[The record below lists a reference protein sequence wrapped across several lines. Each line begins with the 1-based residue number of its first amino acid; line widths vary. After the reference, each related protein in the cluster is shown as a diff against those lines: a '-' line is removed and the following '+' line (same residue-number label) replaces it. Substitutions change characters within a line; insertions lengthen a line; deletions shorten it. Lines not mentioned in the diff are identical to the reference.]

1 MQVFSKSAEYALR
14 ALARVAETGFEH
26 PFSAADL
33 CREIDIPAAFARKGF
48 QQLVRAGILRATRGP
63 GGGYHLRRA
72 PEDITL
78 YDILEAMDGSGI
90 FNICPLGVE
99 TKCPAKDGM
108 PNTCARCRSK
118 RPECGLES
126 LCPIH
131 DTWHAMRQLMVDK
144 FSNCTLRDIQERS
157 HQQKSRNNKK
167 HRLTKKESIT

>member
-14 ALARVAETGFEH
+14 AMARVAEDGLDR
-26 PFSAADL
+26 PFSAAAL
-33 CREIDIPAAFARKGF
+33 CRDTNIPEAFARKGF

-90 FNICPLGVE
+90 FDICPLGVE

-108 PNTCARCRSK
+108 PNACARCRSK
-118 RPECGLES
+118 HPRCGLES

-144 FSNCTLRDIQERS
+144 FSNCTLRDIQEQS
-157 HQQKSRNNKK
+157 KKQKNLSNKK
-167 HRLTKKESIT
+167 LLVTKKESKT